1 MNIAISAVTLDTG
14 EPLAA
19 RGLLDSGCS
28 KTSIDYD
35 YVRKHQLTT
44 QPSEV
49 IIPIYNADGSLN
61 GHIKEYV
68 ELLATIR
75 DSSGR
80 EHREKRDLPVAN
92 LAGKHDIFLG
102 FDWLAEHNPTIDW
115 QGRHLQFS

>member
-44 QPSEV
+44 QPSEIV
-49 IIPIYNADGSLN
+49 TPIYNADGSST
-61 GHIKEYV
+61 V
-68 ELLATIR
+68 TSR
-75 DSSGR
+75 S
-80 EHREKRDLPVAN
+80 
-92 LAGKHDIFLG
+92 
-102 FDWLAEHNPTIDW
+102 T
-115 QGRHLQFS
+115 